1 MGSVVTVSTGGAD
14 WHYSATAERVAAV
27 ECVYRNHRSL
37 PYISPECN
45 LAAWLE
51 EVGLSSSKL
60 VPKWVLEV
68 LDEVELSGGRYYSAV
83 ARGFRYVHHAEL
95 VPEIF

>member
-1 MGSVVTVSTGGAD
+1 MAVGTSGTD
-14 WHYSATAERVAAV
+14 WHDSATPEQVEAV
-27 ECVYRNHRSL
+27 ERVYRNHRSL
-37 PYISPECN
+37 PYISPERN

-51 EVGLSSSKL
+51 EVGVSSSKL

>member
-1 MGSVVTVSTGGAD
+1 MAVSTGGAD
-14 WHYSATAERVAAV
+14 WRDGATAEQVAAV

-51 EVGLSSSKL
+51 EVGGVVVEAGS
-60 VPKWVLEV
+60 EV
-68 LDEVELSGGRYYSAV
+68 GA
-83 ARGFRYVHHAEL
+83 
-95 VPEIF
+95 

>member
-1 MGSVVTVSTGGAD
+1 VAVGTSGTD
-14 WHYSATAERVAAV
+14 WHDSATPEQVAAV
-27 ECVYRNHRSL
+27 EQLYRSHRNL
-37 PYISPECN
+37 PYISPERD

-51 EVGLSSSKL
+51 EVELSSSKL

>member
-1 MGSVVTVSTGGAD
+1 MAVGTSGTD
-14 WHYSATAERVAAV
+14 WHDSATPEQVEAV
-27 ECVYRNHRSL
+27 EHLYRNHRSL

-51 EVGLSSSKL
+51 EVGVSSSKL

-83 ARGFRYVHHAEL
+83 AHKLRYLYHAEL

>member
-1 MGSVVTVSTGGAD
+1 MAVGTSGTD
-14 WHYSATAERVAAV
+14 WHDSATPEQVEAV
-27 ECVYRNHRSL
+27 EHLYRNHRSL

-51 EVGLSSSKL
+51 EVGVSSAKL
-60 VPKWVLEV
+60 VPTWVLEV

>member
-1 MGSVVTVSTGGAD
+1 MAVSTNGSD
-14 WHYSATAERVAAV
+14 WRDGATAEQVAAV
-27 ECVYRNHRSL
+27 EHLYRNHRSL
-37 PYISPECN
+37 PYISPERN

-51 EVGLSSSKL
+51 EIGVSSS
-60 VPKWVLEV
+60 KWVLEA

-83 ARGFRYVHHAEL
+83 ASGFRYVHHAEL

>member
-1 MGSVVTVSTGGAD
+1 MAVGTGGAD
-14 WHYSATAERVAAV
+14 WRDGATAEQVAAV
-27 ECVYRNHRSL
+27 EHLYRNHRSL
-37 PYISPECN
+37 PYISPERD

-51 EVGLSSSKL
+51 EVGVSSSKL

-68 LDEVELSGGRYYSAV
+68 LDKVELSGGRYYSAV

-95 VPEIF
+95 APEIF

>member
-1 MGSVVTVSTGGAD
+1 M
-14 WHYSATAERVAAV
+14 
-27 ECVYRNHRSL
+27 
-37 PYISPECN
+37 
-45 LAAWLE
+45 
-51 EVGLSSSKL
+51 SSSKL